1 MLLKNAHILN
11 DQFSFIS
18 GDLRMEAG
26 KITGIGSLAPLPG
39 EAVSDLE
46 GCFLIPGLV
55 ETHFHGAMGHSTEEA
70 TSEMLDAFSRFE
82 ASRGIT
88 SFVPGLSSS
97 PDAVTEA
104 FLRVSAEYMKHPQ
117 PGAKMHGVYLEGPF
131 ISYERRGGHLPEMLQ
146 KPDAEKLRSW
156 HAMSGG
162 IIKKTITAPELK
174 GAEAFIRTGA
184 ELGIVMEIGHS
195 VASYEQALEAIGWG
209 ARLATHTFN
218 GMNPFNHRQPG
229 VLGAVLTDARIDC
242 ELIADFG
249 HVSPA
254 GVKLAYLAKG
264 EDHINIVS
272 DSMMAAGLGDGIYSK
287 GDGKRKTIVKD
298 GLSRTEDGVITG
310 SACTIMEGLR
320 NLVSIGIPLESAV
333 KMCAYNPART
343 LGLEQ
348 EIGSIACGKCADL
361 VALRPDLSIAG
372 VWIDGQKQ

>member
-11 DQFSFIS
+11 DQFSFLP

-26 KITGIGSLAPLPG
+26 RITGIGSLSPLPG

-104 FLRVSAEYMKHPQ
+104 FLQVSAEYMKHPQ

-146 KPDAEKLRSW
+146 KPDADKLRSW
-156 HAMSGG
+156 HALSGG
-162 IIKKTITAPELK
+162 IIKKTITAPELE

-372 VWIDGQKQ
+372 VWIDGQKR